1 MKTVCSISR
10 IETHFLQLWRVR
22 MANDPQDTYLSAMN
36 AFDLPEIETP
46 CIKVCVVD
54 PETGFCIGCGRTRM
68 EIGSWLGLSPTDRKI
83 LMESLPERVETLTL
97 RKRRRGGRAG
107 RLANS

>member
-1 MKTVCSISR
+1 
-10 IETHFLQLWRVR
+10 
-22 MANDPQDTYLSAMN
+22 MADDPQFPYLQGMN

-54 PETGFCIGCGRTRM
+54 PETGFCIGCGRTRT
-68 EIGSWLGLSPTDRKI
+68 EIGSWLGLSALDRQSI
-83 LMESLPERVETLTL
+83 MAGLNERVETLTL
-97 RKRRRGGRAG
+97 RKRRRGGRPG